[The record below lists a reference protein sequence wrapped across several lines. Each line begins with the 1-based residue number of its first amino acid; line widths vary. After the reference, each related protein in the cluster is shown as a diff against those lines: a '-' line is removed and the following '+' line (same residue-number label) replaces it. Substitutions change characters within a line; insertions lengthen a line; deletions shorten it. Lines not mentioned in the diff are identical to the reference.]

1 MMHVGIHNSQKL
13 EIHKAITSILTFGF
27 IITVLLDVFYYSP
40 SITFFTELPIT
51 IDGMLQHLLFVSS
64 LMIFIT
70 VLTVKSQHGSHV
82 AYFAFQKFVEL
93 IPLLIDLV
101 ALLSTHQYN
110 TNSPS
115 KLVHLSLILTL
126 IRLIFS
132 FHIVHKKCTYQQ
144 TKQLVIIIDISLFI
158 LVNTALLRITPSNI
172 IRFGQKI
179 SLCFVIIQLHNL
191 FSYPGFWSIFN
202 KTNATRGPFISHR
215 SKVVQTFHGILYF
228 RLILS
233 LFILF
238 LCVTVAFYSV
248 AIAANRTS
256 AVSFIYSVA
265 VCLITYFVVW
275 WDINENISTLRQC
288 GIFYFQIDFATATCA
303 ASPKSKS
310 AAGSQVKTSNPTS
323 STNPMSLIIGRGL
336 IEVEKGDIKQQSV
349 DVIVGTLSSDKLRQ
363 ALLQAAGDQANDV
376 YNKERL
382 KNPTSLIISTPAGR
396 LPCKRI
402 FFLKWQPN
410 SDDKLL
416 RQSIVDLMYNVVQ
429 NVHANTFTSI
439 AFPAIGCGGHA
450 CSLKVVVKT
459 MIREMKQHIQQR
471 DLAWKVKFIIEPDQ
485 QNTYDEFCKQL
496 FSSDSSDN
504 GHQSTEKYQSIIN
517 EFDKKMKGKYT
528 EIVKLECINN
538 ERWRT
543 QYDAHWKDFKS
554 RLNEDTEKILY
565 HGCPEAAAKS
575 IMQDC
580 FNRSYAGING
590 TLFGWG
596 VYFSSDAAYSH
607 GYATRNTRGERCM
620 FVARVL
626 VGKTT
631 QGNKSMK
638 TRPIGFDSTTD
649 G

>member
-1 MMHVGIHNSQKL
+1 
-13 EIHKAITSILTFGF
+13 
-27 IITVLLDVFYYSP
+27 
-40 SITFFTELPIT
+40 
-51 IDGMLQHLLFVSS
+51 
-64 LMIFIT
+64 
-70 VLTVKSQHGSHV
+70 
-82 AYFAFQKFVEL
+82 
-93 IPLLIDLV
+93 
-101 ALLSTHQYN
+101 
-110 TNSPS
+110 
-115 KLVHLSLILTL
+115 
-126 IRLIFS
+126 
-132 FHIVHKKCTYQQ
+132 
-144 TKQLVIIIDISLFI
+144 
-158 LVNTALLRITPSNI
+158 
-172 IRFGQKI
+172 
-179 SLCFVIIQLHNL
+179 
-191 FSYPGFWSIFN
+191 
-202 KTNATRGPFISHR
+202 
-215 SKVVQTFHGILYF
+215 
-228 RLILS
+228 
-233 LFILF
+233 
-238 LCVTVAFYSV
+238 
-248 AIAANRTS
+248 
-256 AVSFIYSVA
+256 
-265 VCLITYFVVW
+265 
-275 WDINENISTLRQC
+275 
-288 GIFYFQIDFATATCA
+288 
-303 ASPKSKS
+303 
-310 AAGSQVKTSNPTS
+310 
-323 STNPMSLIIGRGL
+323 MSLTIGRGL

-363 ALLQAAGDQANDV
+363 ALLHAAGDQANDV

-382 KNPTSLIISTPAGR
+382 KNPTSLIISTPAGH

-504 GHQSTEKYQSIIN
+504 GHQRQRSDGGQLRCLVSKGTKEYQSIIN

-528 EIVKLECINN
+528 EIVKLERINN

-543 QYDAHWKDFKS
+543 QYEAHRKDFKS

-607 GYATRNTRGERCM
+607 GYATRNTRGERCV

-638 TRPIGFDSTTD
+638 TRPVGFDSTTD
-649 G
+649 GKHIYVTYHDAQAYADYLITYK